1 MLGLSWT
8 GLPSRN
14 LLTSSLVSFA
24 FLLLCSVGR
33 EDKKAS
39 KNSSTAPDRFVNP
52 RDLKPTQRS
61 SLKSML
67 TLTLRMLKSIANMP

>member
-24 FLLLCSVGR
+24 LLLLFSGGMA
-33 EDKKAS
+33 DKKTS
-39 KNSSTAPDRFVNP
+39 KNSSMAPERLVSP
-52 RDLKPTQRS
+52 RDLKPTKRS
-61 SLKSML
+61 SLISMFSL
-67 TLTLRMLKSIANMP
+67 ALRMLKSIASTP